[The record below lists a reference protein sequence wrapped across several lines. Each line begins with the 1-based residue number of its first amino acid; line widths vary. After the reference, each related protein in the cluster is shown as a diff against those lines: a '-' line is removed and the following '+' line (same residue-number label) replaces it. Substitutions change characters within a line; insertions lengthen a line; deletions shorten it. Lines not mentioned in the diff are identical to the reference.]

1 MIKTLRL
8 ISKGVTVLIICM
20 ITSIITFILH
30 DLTTPADFEIAGE
43 LSLLAQSYGAKA
55 ATILWGFIAFLLI
68 SIIYIAYEKNLS
80 GGRARRALLFGGLT
94 GATWLIE
101 MMEMEQ
107 SLTNFLMGLVD
118 GAMVILVC
126 LIMAFLI
133 SPKRKSS
140 KKVIKVGKSEVLEII
155 IIALIFATYRLLFGV
170 FLGNYYDGIG
180 DYIIIPIYSMLMG
193 LLWIFLKDMT
203 GGGTHISRAAKYS
216 VMIWGV
222 PSSIFMYFMAFC
234 FANMLIGLTIRNI
247 MDILV
252 MFLSTW
258 LCLKMNNKINV
269 KVT

>member
-1 MIKTLRL
+1 MTKTLRL
-8 ISKGVTVLIICM
+8 ISKGAAILIICM
-20 ITSIITFILH
+20 ISSIITFILH
-30 DLTTPADFEIAGE
+30 DLTTPADYEIAGE

-68 SIIYIAYEKNLS
+68 SIIYITYEKNLS
-80 GGRARRALLFGGLT
+80 GGRVKRVLLFGGLT
-94 GATWLIE
+94 GASWLIE

-126 LIMAFLI
+126 LMMAFLVSRI
-133 SPKRKSS
+133 RESS
-140 KKVIKVGKSEVLEII
+140 KKVIKVGKREVLEII
-155 IIALIFATYRLLFGV
+155 LTALIFATYRLLFGV

-180 DYIIIPIYSMLMG
+180 DYIIIPIYSVLMG
-193 LLWIFLKDMT
+193 LLWVFLKDMA

-216 VMIWGV
+216 VIIWGV

-234 FANMLIGLTIRNI
+234 FADMLIGLTIRNI

-252 MFLSTW
+252 MVLGTW
-258 LCLKMNNKINV
+258 LCLKMNSNISIQR
-269 KVT
+269 